1 MSDPRPR
8 QSEDTVLPERG
19 HALRLF
25 VSVELSDAWRSAAE
39 QIAEGL
45 QVTLGRDYRWVRPE
59 LYHVTLVFLGD
70 QPPDRLDMIG
80 DAMRTAAEEIPPFE
94 LELGSLS
101 GLGVDVPRALIL
113 AVADPSGGLHA
124 LRRRLDHEL
133 AERRIPYDRKSLK
146 PHLTLGRAREQRGRG
161 RGDRG
166 GRGGAASIPT
176 LPRPDVGPLR
186 VTEFALVKSDLL
198 PGGPRYEAV
207 ERVPLRQA

>member
-1 MSDPRPR
+1 MR
-8 QSEDTVLPERG
+8 
-19 HALRLF
+19 
-25 VSVELSDAWRSAAE
+25 AAADE
-39 QIAEGL
+39 VPA
-45 QVTLGRDYRWVRPE
+45 VRARA
-59 LYHVTLVFLGD
+59 GD
-70 QPPDRLDMIG
+70 
-80 DAMRTAAEEIPPFE
+80 
-94 LELGSLS
+94 LS

-133 AERRIPYDRKSLK
+133 TERRIAYDRKSLK

-176 LPRPDVGPLR
+176 SPRPEVGPLS
-186 VTEFALVKSDLL
+186 VTEFALIKSDLL

-207 ERVPLRQA
+207 ERVPLRQG